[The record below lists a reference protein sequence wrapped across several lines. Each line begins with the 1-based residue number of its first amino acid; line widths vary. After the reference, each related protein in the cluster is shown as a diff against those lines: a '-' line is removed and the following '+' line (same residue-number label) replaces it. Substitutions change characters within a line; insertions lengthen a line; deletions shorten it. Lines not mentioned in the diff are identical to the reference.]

1 MAGPLTPLI
10 PLLPALGKGLFW
22 TGTAAGTAGGAAASY
37 DWFSGIGKRA
47 RKDIVREGP
56 DSFGD
61 YNVPIHLK
69 PFIDEDSLD
78 DSRNKYVMDQ
88 AKKEVSDL
96 QVLDPSLQ
104 LTNGMTG
111 DEFKK
116 KYAKQIRAAQLKNKI
131 SETQAIATAQ
141 YNSPTAVDE
150 RSTRD
155 QLRRD
160 TLREQS
166 LTRQDTNN
174 RYLHETRRSDARMAH
189 TAEQNRLDR
198 RQQQDLAILSGDRDM
213 KIAEMQSDLSD
224 KKMAYDRETQRID
237 KRQQAI
243 ASLMSGI
250 GSLTGVFEL

>member
-10 PLLPALGKGLFW
+10 PLLPAIGKGLFW
-22 TGTAAGTAGGAAASY
+22 TGTAAGTAGGVASGY
-37 DWFSGIGKRA
+37 DWFNGIGDRA

-61 YNVPIHLK
+61 YNIPLHLK

-88 AKKEVSDL
+88 AKKDVADL
-96 QVLDPSLQ
+96 QGLDPSLQ

-111 DEFKK
+111 ADFKK
-116 KYAKQIRAAQLKNKI
+116 KYAKQIRAAQLKQSI
-131 SETQAIATAQ
+131 EETEAIASAQ

-150 RSTRD
+150 RAVRD
-155 QLRRD
+155 QNRSD
-160 TLREQS
+160 VLREQS

-174 RYLHETRRSDARMAH
+174 RYLHESKRSDARMAH

-198 RQQQDLAILSGDRDM
+198 RQQQDLSILSGDREM
-213 KIAEMQSDLSD
+213 KIAEMQSDLSEKRMD
-224 KKMAYDRETQRID
+224 YDRETRRID

-243 ASLMSGI
+243 ASLMSGL
-250 GSLTGVFEL
+250 GSLGGAFAL

>member
-10 PLLPALGKGLFW
+10 PLLAPIGKGLFW
-22 TGTAAGTAGGAAASY
+22 TGTAAGTAGGAAATY
-37 DWFSGIGKRA
+37 DWFNGIGDRA

-61 YNVPIHLK
+61 YNVPLHLK
-69 PFIDEDSLD
+69 PFIDEDSLE

-88 AKKEVSDL
+88 AKKEVADL

-131 SETQAIATAQ
+131 DETEQIAKAQ
-141 YNSPTAVDE
+141 FNSPTARDE
-150 RSTRD
+150 RATRD

-174 RYLHETRRSDARMAH
+174 RYLHETRRSDARIAH

-198 RQQQDLAILSGDRDM
+198 RQQQDLAILSGDREM
-213 KIAEMQSDLSD
+213 KIAEMQSDLSEKRMD
-224 KKMAYDRETQRID
+224 YDRETRRID

-243 ASLMSGI
+243 ASLMSGL
-250 GSLTGVFEL
+250 GSLGGAFSL